1 MYIFSKS
8 KLTLF
13 YKHEMENEIS
23 WKESIVLNKN
33 EWKIVHCR
41 LKQIDEVAATV
52 KIILESIQESII
64 KDISKNFGKDLR
76 IEN

>member
-1 MYIFSKS
+1 
-8 KLTLF
+8 
-13 YKHEMENEIS
+13 MENEIN
-23 WKESIVLNKN
+23 WNESIVLNKN
-33 EWKIVHCR
+33 QWKIVHCG

-64 KDISKNFGKDLR
+64 KDFSKDFGKDLR